1 MVHRRRVKDRCSYE
15 PSLSKEMVSTAD
27 GFSSTQN
34 ALFARDRHDTV
45 PSGDFSSSNDGKFS
59 EALDFSSS
67 SSEKISGALSRAN
80 QISPFIPDAFSGD
93 LGFSS
98 SNSAK
103 FSGALSR
110 ANRISPLIP
119 DAFSRTNQKLL
130 FDHNGVERSFTDN
143 NDDLVWTTPRAVL
156 YGKVAQESLISAMT
170 FFAS

>member
-59 EALDFSSS
+59 EAHDFSSS
-67 SSEKISGALSRAN
+67 S
-80 QISPFIPDAFSGD
+80 
-93 LGFSS
+93 
-98 SNSAK
+98 SAK

-143 NDDLVWTTPRAVL
+143 NDDLVWATPRAVL